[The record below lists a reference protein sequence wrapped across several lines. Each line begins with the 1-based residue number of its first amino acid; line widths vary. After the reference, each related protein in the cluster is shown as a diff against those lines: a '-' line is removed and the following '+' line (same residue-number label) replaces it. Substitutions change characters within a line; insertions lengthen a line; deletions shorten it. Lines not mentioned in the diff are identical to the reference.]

1 MVATFLPIFR
11 SCAHGLTAEQAVP
24 LKIIFLNQQFF
35 IFLLLVLVQVFC
47 EENTTL
53 TLLSAPFKTS
63 ENEPTNMP
71 SSFTTS
77 EAPTSLGKVN
87 KSHLLMFIT
96 SNAASGART
105 LLNFS
110 GTSKLPGTI
119 GKQTATKTKLTATLE
134 HATSSIKP
142 KLIERAHEMNT
153 EKEAVTSSTRP
164 TSRSL
169 IDIMPTEVLG
179 YINTS
184 SSALPEMEPTPK
196 RSKFLSDIQT
206 YIKQLMSTVGSE
218 LTRNL
223 LKADLSTDCTV
234 GLLHFTRAIQDLE
247 PWALRLIDATAK
259 YPTGL
264 LQGTMSDLGA
274 YDECIETVVQD
285 EYGATTVRGQ
295 YCDVHL
301 SILDQEAY
309 NQVTLQAIINFNKR
323 MARFKSYLTDKNLPG
338 IRLGVCVIDA
348 CREQDLAN
356 IGSVLAGSFMKV
368 TVKDCVTNVYEGMSF
383 VQACIIAFL
392 VVLAAVIA
400 SGTIF
405 ELFAKNWDCE
415 RNKATFYKCV
425 SAFSLVSNSNRILQ
439 IMEEDNPEKRRYR
452 FAYGLR
458 FLSMFW
464 ICLGHSYG
472 MINENITRI
481 FNAVY
486 IFETW
491 ESPIISAAFMAVDT
505 FFFMSG
511 YLLYLTL
518 SKQKGNRAIIAVVA
532 IIRRFIR

>member
-1 MVATFLPIFR
+1 
-11 SCAHGLTAEQAVP
+11 
-24 LKIIFLNQQFF
+24 
-35 IFLLLVLVQVFC
+35 
-47 EENTTL
+47 
-53 TLLSAPFKTS
+53 
-63 ENEPTNMP
+63 
-71 SSFTTS
+71 
-77 EAPTSLGKVN
+77 
-87 KSHLLMFIT
+87 
-96 SNAASGART
+96 
-105 LLNFS
+105 
-110 GTSKLPGTI
+110 
-119 GKQTATKTKLTATLE
+119 
-134 HATSSIKP
+134 
-142 KLIERAHEMNT
+142 
-153 EKEAVTSSTRP
+153 
-164 TSRSL
+164 
-169 IDIMPTEVLG
+169 
-179 YINTS
+179 
-184 SSALPEMEPTPK
+184 
-196 RSKFLSDIQT
+196 
-206 YIKQLMSTVGSE
+206 
-218 LTRNL
+218 
-223 LKADLSTDCTV
+223 
-234 GLLHFTRAIQDLE
+234 
-247 PWALRLIDATAK
+247 
-259 YPTGL
+259 
-264 LQGTMSDLGA
+264 MSDLGA

-505 FFFMSG
+505 FFFMRQAVCLSDSQSIHTSLIG